1 MSVEIRGASDSSLE
15 AIASTLEK
23 YQATHPLARI
33 TLYRYSLYSIR
44 IRIVDPSFEK
54 MSRSARNDL
63 IWDLLDELDEEIS
76 SDVNMLLLRTP
87 GELETSAGNMEFE
100 HPSPPL
106 SLNGSATE

>member
-1 MSVEIRGASDSSLE
+1 MSVEIRGGSDASLE
-15 AIASTLEK
+15 AIASKLQE
-23 YQATHPLARI
+23 YQATHPLAQI
-33 TLYRYSLYSIR
+33 TIYRYSLYSIR

-54 MSRSARNDL
+54 LSRSERNDL
-63 IWDLLDELDEEIS
+63 IWDHLDELDEEVS

-87 GELETSAGNMEFE
+87 DELKTSAGNMEFE